1 MYIAQSSELRTN
13 RTIDFN
19 DFRKKIADPN
29 FIDEL
34 EIEFNVR
41 KNTLSSIK
49 NMKVLEKMEFKIS

>member
-1 MYIAQSSELRTN
+1 MYISQSSELRTN

-19 DFRKKIADPN
+19 DYRKKIADPN

-49 NMKVLEKMEFKIS
+49 KYESIRKMEFKIS